1 MLGRNAL
8 VARHD
13 HLAFCVF
20 NVERNGLPLKAFR
33 RKRQLRARL
42 REREAVELEEASKNF
57 FNRVADGLEQN
68 RTGHLAA
75 AVDTEVKNILRI
87 EFEVEPRT
95 AIGNHARGEKQL
107 PRRMGLALIVLEE
120 DAGRAM
126 QLADD
131 DAFRTVDDERAL
143 FRHQR
148 NFAHVNIVFTDFLD
162 RAGLGC
168 FAVIDLKTDL
178 GAKAAAIG
186 QAAELAF
193 GHVEFRR
200 VRN

>member
-1 MLGRNAL
+1 
-8 VARHD
+8 
-13 HLAFCVF
+13 
-20 NVERNGLPLKAFR
+20 
-33 RKRQLRARL
+33 
-42 REREAVELEEASKNF
+42 
-57 FNRVADGLEQN
+57 
-68 RTGHLAA
+68 
-75 AVDTEVKNILRI
+75 
-87 EFEVEPRT
+87 
-95 AIGNHARGEKQL
+95 
-107 PRRMGLALIVLEE
+107 MGLALVVLEE

-126 QLADD
+126 QLADN

-193 GHVEFRR
+193 GHVEFRLGEFVIDELQARIAVVAQDRENGRESSLKPHIDVAGSRSHVRLQEVFVGTKLDIKQGRHFKDARARGKALADALLFSER
-200 VRN
+200 VRHGHSVRH